1 MALPRNSTETSQSN
15 QSIDFWSDENIFSES
30 KQRLRNSFFNSP
42 SVFAKSVEDFSKT
55 LRESLNNKEKALVEE
70 LSHQHNLTLKEITD
84 KRGELSEEQYDG
96 SKFVVP
102 EVTLGSHA
110 NMTQAYKAAYEE
122 LVKKTDKIETQAINY
137 IKKLK
142 KQTVDFKEST
152 ERNTVSAVKKV
163 HEQSLHIIETEFN
176 ESLLSVSNSKVSQD
190 SKLFKFILQFPPPE
204 YFKQSQLSAA
214 SLLVFLN
221 EDFNEY
227 CSDMGLYSLDNKC
240 QIIQKIFKGE
250 CQISENFR
258 EKTKMFFSLEKIDK
272 HVTENSMAE
281 EDLYLNLVQFLYN
294 ESPSTEL
301 TPRKSG
307 QSWLVYFTKQL
318 TLKRYS
324 HKSLT
329 ESELV
334 RSFIKNLQDHPEL
347 LNTSREV
354 MLKFN
359 EKFQIDIMVGKDISK
374 SQLIAFSMEIDAF
387 YSDFE
392 VHKRNLTSAPSDFQV
407 DFMSRR
413 KEPDKLYHE

>member
-1 MALPRNSTETSQSN
+1 
-15 QSIDFWSDENIFSES
+15 
-30 KQRLRNSFFNSP
+30 
-42 SVFAKSVEDFSKT
+42 
-55 LRESLNNKEKALVEE
+55 
-70 LSHQHNLTLKEITD
+70 
-84 KRGELSEEQYDG
+84 
-96 SKFVVP
+96 
-102 EVTLGSHA
+102 
-110 NMTQAYKAAYEE
+110 
-122 LVKKTDKIETQAINY
+122 
-137 IKKLK
+137 
-142 KQTVDFKEST
+142 
-152 ERNTVSAVKKV
+152 
-163 HEQSLHIIETEFN
+163 
-176 ESLLSVSNSKVSQD
+176 
-190 SKLFKFILQFPPPE
+190 
-204 YFKQSQLSAA
+204 
-214 SLLVFLN
+214 
-221 EDFNEY
+221 
-227 CSDMGLYSLDNKC
+227 MGLYSLDNKC

-258 EKTKMFFSLEKIDK
+258 EKTKMFFSLEKIDR
-272 HVTENSMAE
+272 HVAENSMAE

-301 TPRKSG
+301 IPRKSG

-407 DFMSRR
+407 DFMSNR